1 MSFSVN
7 VGLSLSIELS
17 LSFSVNSVR
26 EGGFNLNVIPIGRES
41 LARMETSELALELE
55 SETEP
60 VTETE
65 TNPGSGNESESE
77 SETESAPASTPLPE
91 LELGNGAVF
100 ESLAEI
106 LSTLARPRP
115 SDLVDRFS
123 SEIPPTPNTSLADRS
138 SPASS
143 RTSLISWPT
152 SSSPSCLNSI
162 WEEYLLLENGRVDSA
177 NEDNSV
183 VDEVDEEV
191 VFLCEVKRN

>member
-77 SETESAPASTPLPE
+77 SEPEPVKKTVPSSNGHKTQTKASPVKQEKAKKATPEKHSKLPAKQEVNL
-91 LELGNGAVF
+91 L
-100 ESLAEI
+100 
-106 LSTLARPRP
+106 
-115 SDLVDRFS
+115 DLD
-123 SEIPPTPNTSLADRS
+123 
-138 SPASS
+138 
-143 RTSLISWPT
+143 
-152 SSSPSCLNSI
+152 CK
-162 WEEYLLLENGRVDSA
+162 Y
-177 NEDNSV
+177 
-183 VDEVDEEV
+183 
-191 VFLCEVKRN
+191 